1 MKRRK
6 AKGERRK
13 GGGSSFRLSPFAF
26 RLSPFAFRLAF
37 IGGIYS
43 NYWALRATLDDIAR
57 RGVDAVYFLGDLGAF
72 GPHPDRIPGLLVGI
86 PGIQGN
92 YEESLSSGA
101 SDCHCGYTDPR
112 DNHYAQISYDY
123 TFANTSDAHKRWMGT
138 LPREIRFTAG
148 DLRFLLVH
156 GSPRKINEFLW
167 RSTSP
172 EPFLEK
178 LCRDH
183 DADVIV
189 CTHTGLH
196 WHRPLADGRHVINAG
211 VIGRPANDGRTNVWY
226 TLVEVEKSALRVDFV
241 PIIYDHHRLAHEMR
255 TESLPEEFIETILTG
270 WWTTCLE
277 ILPAKERAA
286 GRY

>member
-1 MKRRK
+1 M
-6 AKGERRK
+6 
-13 GGGSSFRLSPFAF
+13 
-26 RLSPFAFRLAF
+26 RLAF

-57 RGVDAVYFLGDLGAF
+57 RGVDQTYFLGDLGAF
-72 GPHPDRIPGLLVGI
+72 GPFPDRIPELLGERGI
-86 PGIQGN
+86 AGIQGN
-92 YEESLSSGA
+92 YEESLSTGA
-101 SDCHCGYTDPR
+101 TDCHCGYTDPR

-123 TFANTSDAHKRWMGT
+123 TLANTSDAHKRWMGT

-156 GSPRKINEFLW
+156 GSPRRINEFLW

-172 EPFLEK
+172 DPFLEK
-178 LCRDH
+178 LCSDAG
-183 DADVIV
+183 ADVIV

-196 WHRPLADGRHVINAG
+196 WERALRNGHVINAG

-226 TLVEVEKSALRVDFV
+226 TVVEVGGKSVSVEFIPVA
-241 PIIYDHHRLAHEMR
+241 YDHVRLAHEMR
-255 TESLPEEFIETILTG
+255 MESLPEEFIETVMTG

-286 GRY
+286 GRF